1 MQLWERPC
9 IVTGRNVST
18 LPKRNLTSVSPNFHL
33 LLTESR
39 LLACVLIQMY
49 FVPCPLIHEQ
59 LHRCLQYTS
68 HTMIHNSCDIDSRV
82 WCCWSAML
90 LTKAAL
96 VTSLATTDAWAHCFK
111 CRGNC
116 LALGGPELCF
126 LFYMPVSGQVHARWP
141 GFAASKTFHLVTF
154 PSGVVRGREVNNPNS
169 GSGIP
174 LLE

>member
-68 HTMIHNSCDIDSRV
+68 HNMIHNSCDIDSRV
-82 WCCWSAML
+82 WCCWKCYVVNKSSVGYLIGDYWCLGPLFQVSRELPGPRRPRTLFSL
-90 LTKAAL
+90 LYAC
-96 VTSLATTDAWAHCFK
+96 VWASSCEMARFCGK
-111 CRGNC
+111 QNIPPRY
-116 LALGGPELCF
+116 GP
-126 LFYMPVSGQVHARWP
+126 
-141 GFAASKTFHLVTF
+141 
-154 PSGVVRGREVNNPNS
+154 
-169 GSGIP
+169 
-174 LLE
+174 

>member
-82 WCCWSAML
+82 WCCWKCYVVNKSSVGYLIGDYWCLDPLFQVSRELPGPRRPRAL
-90 LTKAAL
+90 LYAC
-96 VTSLATTDAWAHCFK
+96 VWASSCEMARF
-111 CRGNC
+111 CGEQNIPPRY
-116 LALGGPELCF
+116 GP
-126 LFYMPVSGQVHARWP
+126 
-141 GFAASKTFHLVTF
+141 
-154 PSGVVRGREVNNPNS
+154 
-169 GSGIP
+169 
-174 LLE
+174 